1 MYLVTGATGNV
12 GGQVVARLSAEG
24 QPVRA
29 FCRHPERKTFPAGVE
44 VVAGDMAD
52 AAAARAALRG
62 VTRLFVVRTEGLAAF
77 WTEVARSEAR
87 HVVFLS
93 SGAITLPVETQI
105 GRAHAETE
113 AMIRDAAATWSFV
126 RAGGFM
132 SNALRWAP
140 GIRAAGVVRVPFVDG
155 RSAPVD
161 PRDLGDAAAAMLL
174 QPERFAGA
182 APEVTGPEVLSTRQ
196 QVAILADALGRPIH
210 VEEVPEAVAREQML
224 HAMPAPMVDSVFAL
238 MRHGASNQNPQI
250 RTAETITGR
259 PPRTFA
265 QWAAD
270 HREAFL

>member
-12 GGQVVARLSAEG
+12 GRQVLARLIAEG
-24 QPVRA
+24 QRVRA
-29 FCRHPERKTFPAGVE
+29 FCRHPERGAFPAGVE

-52 AAAARAALRG
+52 AGAARAALRG
-62 VTRLFVVRTEGLAAF
+62 VRGLFLVRTEGLAAF
-77 WTEVARSEAR
+77 WAEAARSEAR

-93 SGAITLPVETQI
+93 SATITLPVETQI

-113 AMIRDAAATWSFV
+113 AMLRASAWTWSFV

-140 GIRAAGVVRVPFVDG
+140 GIRAAGAVRAPLVDG

-174 QPERFAGA
+174 HPERFGGA
-182 APEVTGPEVLSTRQ
+182 APEVTGPEVLSLRQ
-196 QVAILADALGRPIH
+196 QVAILADALGRPIR
-210 VEEVPEAVAREQML
+210 VEEVPAAAARAQML
-224 HAMPAPMVDSVFAL
+224 RAMPAPMVDSVMAL
-238 MRHGASNQNPQI
+238 IRHGASNPNPQV
-250 RTAETITGR
+250 RSAEAITGS

-270 HREAFL
+270 HRDAFR